1 MEALDDVDNATRV
14 LARSARATPIL
25 GTVLRIQRSS
35 NSSRQQV
42 SKVGDAVKG
51 VVE

>member
-1 MEALDDVDNATRV
+1 METLDDVDNATRV
-14 LARSARATPIL
+14 LARSARVTPIL
-25 GTVLRIQRSS
+25 ATVLRIQRSN

-42 SKVGDAVKG
+42 CKVGDAVNA